1 MKKVDTDKVVQ
12 NLTLELKD
20 MLSSVVVDN
29 KINKFFLIVDD
40 FSLFTLLFQNDVKD
54 WSMGILQGRW

>member
-40 FSLFTLLFQNDVKD
+40 FSLFILLSQNDVKD